1 MTLLVI
7 VGFFWGVITITRWA
21 MDKKRER
28 ELERIKEEQR
38 RAKQAQSEQLRKQ
51 IEQDREMLRLR
62 REQEKERK
70 EREAADAKLATEQE
84 KLAKRIAQLECKVR
98 KLDRDIQAQ
107 RELLGD
113 YYGQLDWL
121 TLQQSGTVPGGKE
134 FAKYQDKIVTKQNQI
149 RKAENKLA
157 DMTDAKERA
166 EREMEV
172 A

>member
-7 VGFFWGVITITRWA
+7 IGFFWGVSVLIRMA
-21 MDKKRER
+21 LAQRNQR
-28 ELERIKEEQR
+28 ELERIKAEQR
-38 RAKQAQSEQLRKQ
+38 RAKQAQSEQLQREIDRQ
-51 IEQDREMLRLR
+51 REMLRLR
-62 REQEKERK
+62 K
-70 EREAADAKLATEQE
+70 EQE
-84 KLAKRIAQLECKVR
+84 KLEKEQARQAEQLEKHEKRIEQLECKVR
-98 KLDRDIQAQ
+98 KLDRDIKAQ

-121 TLQQSGTVPGGKE
+121 QLQQSATVPGGKE
-134 FAKYQDKIVTKQNQI
+134 FAKYQDKIVIKQNQI

-166 EREMEV
+166 EEEMEV

>member
-7 VGFFWGVITITRWA
+7 IGFVWGVSALIRMA
-21 MDKKRER
+21 LAQRHQR
-28 ELERIKEEQR
+28 ELERIKAEQR
-38 RAKQAQSEQLRKQ
+38 RARQAQSEQLSKQ
-51 IEQDREMLRLR
+51 IEQEREMLRLR
-62 REQEKERK
+62 REQEKLEK
-70 EREAADAKLATEQE
+70 EQE
-84 KLAKRIAQLECKVR
+84 KQAAQLEKHEKRIEQLEYKVR

-121 TLQQSGTVPGGKE
+121 QLQQSGTTPGGKE

-166 EREMEV
+166 EEEMEV